1 MADKEHVLDKDRL
14 LELMGTARERI
25 VVYDEANRQNP
36 RDPILHGTVDEVALE
51 VLERSDHFVTTGVK
65 LNGDRAKIVGQR
77 AYPGGD
83 GFIVL
88 DGETLEYVLPGFRNG
103 TTVSKFIESI
113 CHVVSARVD
122 HGSEEL
128 RQAMM
133 PNAKAYASRT
143 LREITPYVPNGR

>member
-1 MADKEHVLDKDRL
+1 MNPIHRIQINCWWESVMADKEHVLDKDRL

-88 DGETLEYVLPGFRNG
+88 DGETLEYVLPGFR
-103 TTVSKFIESI
+103 KI
-113 CHVVSARVD
+113 
-122 HGSEEL
+122 
-128 RQAMM
+128 
-133 PNAKAYASRT
+133 
-143 LREITPYVPNGR
+143 GRA